1 MFLRP
6 EVQSYFHF
14 LMSPLFLECQSEACQ
29 ASPHLL
35 WSRSV
40 FPCCQFWTIPQKSAS
55 SKSAPSTDR
64 KGAIFC
70 YSHSIISF
78 NLRSRVDSI
87 AASLFENNWLSW
99 QIVSDDKILITL
111 LILGRGVLSNPGVNL
126 LLWIAES
133 WMWAFNWEMDTSK
146 DTCATQISHLSILAT
161 FTATASEWPRLNT

>member
-6 EVQSYFHF
+6 EVQSHFHF

-40 FPCCQFWTIPQKSAS
+40 FPCCQFWTIPHKSAS
-55 SKSAPSTDR
+55 SNSSPSNAR
-64 KGAIFC
+64 KEAIFC
-70 YSHSIISF
+70 YSHSITSF
-78 NLRSRVDSI
+78 KRSRVDSI
-87 AASLFENNWLSW
+87 VASLFENNRLSW
-99 QIVSDDKILITL
+99 QIVSEDKILITL
-111 LILGRGVLSNPGVNL
+111 LILGRGALFNPGVNL
-126 LLWIAES
+126 LLSIAES

-146 DTCATQISHLSILAT
+146 DSCATQISHLSILAT

>member
-1 MFLRP
+1 MLLAKQRWVWGERPQIFESSPILHAPKLHKSDLFMFLRP
-6 EVQSYFHF
+6 EVQSHFHF

-55 SKSAPSTDR
+55 SNSAPSNDR

-87 AASLFENNWLSW
+87 AASLFRNNWLSW
-99 QIVSDDKILITL
+99 QKVLDDKIPNNIT
-111 LILGRGVLSNPGVNL
+111 
-126 LLWIAES
+126 
-133 WMWAFNWEMDTSK
+133 DTGAR
-146 DTCATQISHLSILAT
+146 CLV
-161 FTATASEWPRLNT
+161 